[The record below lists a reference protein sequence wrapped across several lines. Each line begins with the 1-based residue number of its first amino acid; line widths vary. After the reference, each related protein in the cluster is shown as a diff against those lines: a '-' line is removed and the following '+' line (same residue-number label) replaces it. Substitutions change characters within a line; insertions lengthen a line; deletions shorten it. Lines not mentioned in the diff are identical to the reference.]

1 MTEITPSLLEKKL
14 IFKRFKLV
22 KLIYFSRFSWVYEGK
37 NVIKN
42 VPVAIKIEKKAN
54 CNFLESEAYIL
65 TNVKGIGIPEI
76 ISYGKYGPF
85 KILIEEFLGKTINSL
100 WISGPFKKD
109 PSGQKNK
116 YIKDICLFAMQGL
129 ERLKHIHDKNI
140 IHRDIKAD
148 NFLIG
153 RKDPDIIY
161 LIDFGLAKKYRSS
174 RTGKHIKFS
183 NIRKLIGSMNYA
195 SCNAM
200 KGYEISRRD
209 DLESFG
215 YLLIYLGKGGSI
227 PWIKYFKKK
236 DINIDVKE
244 LIILKTK
251 MKITEENLCKGLPDE
266 FIDYMKYVKKLEFE
280 QEPDYKY
287 LYSLFISILSKNET
301 KKNITFFWITTK
313 SNKDKKKLEEKESK
327 KGNLF
332 LNHIKNK
339 SFSVRKS
346 PLNRLYNKIKES
358 LMNKNKLN
366 NYYSINNKDNI
377 NNNMENSQ
385 KLVDLS
391 HKNLNINL
399 SDVHNYH
406 ILNNYVSN
414 TEKDISKL
422 KTDKNINRKI
432 TFFKKIRN
440 KNSELFIANLIKS
453 NILKTQK
460 ININKKNIYSIKSDN
475 STYKDEKNKKIYNK
489 MNKINYNNNIYFINK
504 SPSLKIN
511 ISNNSILNKLNH
523 GKKYKSPENNDSNLN
538 LKKNIL
544 YKPMF
549 NNNSMELTYKNEKS
563 FYKRFFPYV
572 IIKKS
577 EL

>member
-1 MTEITPSLLEKKL
+1 
-14 IFKRFKLV
+14 
-22 KLIYFSRFSWVYEGK
+22 
-37 NVIKN
+37 
-42 VPVAIKIEKKAN
+42 
-54 CNFLESEAYIL
+54 
-65 TNVKGIGIPEI
+65 
-76 ISYGKYGPF
+76 
-85 KILIEEFLGKTINSL
+85 
-100 WISGPFKKD
+100 
-109 PSGQKNK
+109 
-116 YIKDICLFAMQGL
+116 
-129 ERLKHIHDKNI
+129 
-140 IHRDIKAD
+140 
-148 NFLIG
+148 
-153 RKDPDIIY
+153 
-161 LIDFGLAKKYRSS
+161 
-174 RTGKHIKFS
+174 
-183 NIRKLIGSMNYA
+183 MNYA

-215 YLLIYLGKGGSI
+215 YLLIYLGKGASI

-406 ILNNYVSN
+406 ILNNNVSN

-422 KTDKNINRKI
+422 KTDKIINRKI
-432 TFFKKIRN
+432 IFFKKIRN
-440 KNSELFIANLIKS
+440 RNSKLFITNLIKS
-453 NILKTQK
+453 NISKTQK

-523 GKKYKSPENNDSNLN
+523 GKKYKSFENNDSNLN
-538 LKKNIL
+538 LKKI
-544 YKPMF
+544 
-549 NNNSMELTYKNEKS
+549 
-563 FYKRFFPYV
+563 FYINQCS
-572 IIKKS
+572 IIIQ
-577 EL
+577 

>member
-1 MTEITPSLLEKKL
+1 MTEIMPSLLEKKL

-22 KLIYFSRFSWVYEGK
+22 KLIYFSRFSYVYEGK

-65 TNVKGIGIPEI
+65 TNVKGIGIPEL

-85 KILIEEFLGKTINSL
+85 KILIEEFLGKTISSL
-100 WISGPFKKD
+100 WKSGPFKKD

-406 ILNNYVSN
+406 ILNNNVSN
-414 TEKDISKL
+414 TEKDIKIYLTSSNSACHINEAIKKKARELTQGKSTPLQKARAIFNFVRDRIAYKGYDNSIQGAGKTLLLGRGNCCDQTNLLVALCRASKIPARFSHGL
-422 KTDKNINRKI
+422 NTYFYLAGKTYGGHVWGQILIGKIWYAADTTSNR
-432 TFFKKIRN
+432 
-440 KNSELFIANLIKS
+440 NSFGTIVNW
-453 NILKTQK
+453 
-460 ININKKNIYSIKSDN
+460 NINKFDRLRQY
-475 STYKDEKNKKIYNK
+475 
-489 MNKINYNNNIYFINK
+489 INLPF
-504 SPSLKIN
+504 
-511 ISNNSILNKLNH
+511 
-523 GKKYKSPENNDSNLN
+523 
-538 LKKNIL
+538 
-544 YKPMF
+544 
-549 NNNSMELTYKNEKS
+549 
-563 FYKRFFPYV
+563 
-572 IIKKS
+572 
-577 EL
+577 